1 MHMIPYAGL
10 RVLAFA
16 LLLLAALPAAAQGRY
31 SGALESGDDTLT
43 SGEFSDS
50 YPVSLRRGQWVEVVM
65 RSGDFD
71 PYLILRPPT
80 CAGKGGACD
89 GQFDND
95 DFFPDGASFLWVEAD
110 EAGTWEVLATS
121 YAPGD
126 KGAYTLDVIVH
137 PDGSGPQTPGTMLD
151 APRTERGALAA
162 GDGTLNSGEYVDRY
176 AFVGR
181 AGDRVT
187 VDLTSTAFDPYLILQ
202 MPGDDQLDN
211 DDWEG
216 ATDHSRIEHTLPA
229 DGTYHVLVT
238 SYAAG
243 ETGAYTLTMQRGGGA
258 SGDPFTK

>member
-16 LLLLAALPAAAQGRY
+16 LLLLVALPVAAQGRY

-176 AFVGR
+176 AFD
-181 AGDRVT
+181 GDRQRVGNPIRPRVT
-187 VDLTSTAFDPYLILQ
+187 IVVAAHGIDRRDQSELVENPRVADVAGVDDTVATGERCASFRSQQAVGV
-202 MPGDDQLDN
+202 GDKT
-211 DDWEG
+211 E
-216 ATDHSRIEHTLPA
+216 TRHRI
-229 DGTYHVLVT
+229 
-238 SYAAG
+238 
-243 ETGAYTLTMQRGGGA
+243 
-258 SGDPFTK
+258 